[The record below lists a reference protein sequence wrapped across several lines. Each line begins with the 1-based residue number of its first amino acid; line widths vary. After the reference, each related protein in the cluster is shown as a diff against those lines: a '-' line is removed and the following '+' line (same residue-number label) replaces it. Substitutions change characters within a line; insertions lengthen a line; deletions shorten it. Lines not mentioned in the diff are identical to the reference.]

1 MNQATIRVIAPGLQT
16 LVVDLGRP
24 RQRHLGVPVGGA
36 ADCFSL
42 AIGNALV
49 GNSSDAAALEVSL
62 AGPILEADNDLACV
76 VFGAPFSLTSDRQ
89 ELQAGKT
96 FTLQAGERLQIGST
110 PTQMRGYF
118 CVHGGFESQP
128 ILGSHSSL
136 APVSAGMEFTCSS
149 GVAPN
154 RFVHASFDW
163 NENPNTLRVLEGLQA
178 DWFDIDSFMEQEYQ
192 VSPISNRMGL
202 RLQGKSLTFPQGE
215 LLSEPVSPG
224 AVQVTRDGQCI
235 ILGVDGQTI
244 GGYPKIAQV
253 ISADV
258 DKLGQLR
265 PGQPVRFERVSL
277 EEAEGIYRRKQ
288 DELDEWIT
296 RLLETSVSGYEA

>member
-1 MNQATIRVIAPGLQT
+1 MNQTKLRVVTPGLQT

-24 RQRHLGVPVGGA
+24 HHRHLGVPVGGA
-36 ADCFSL
+36 ADRFAL

-49 GNSSDAAALEVSL
+49 GNPPDAAALEVSL

-76 VFGAPFSLTSDRQ
+76 VFGAPYSLTSDRQ

-96 FTLQAGERLQIGST
+96 LTLRAGERLQIGGT
-110 PTQMRGYF
+110 PTGMRGYF
-118 CVHGGFESQP
+118 CVRGGFQNAP
-128 ILGSHSSL
+128 ILGSRSSL
-136 APVSAGMEFTCSS
+136 APVSAGMEFTCSA

-154 RFVHASFDW
+154 RFVHASFAW
-163 NENPNTLRVLEGLQA
+163 NENPNMLRIIDGLQA
-178 DWFDIDSFMEQEYQ
+178 DWFDIGSFLEQEYR
-192 VSPISNRMGL
+192 VSPTSNRMGL
-202 RLQGKSLTFPQGE
+202 RLRGKPLKCPPSE

-244 GGYPKIAQV
+244 GGYPKIAQL

-258 DKLGQLR
+258 DKLGQLQ
-265 PGQPVRFERVSL
+265 PGQPVRFVPVSL
-277 EEAEGIYRRKQ
+277 EDAERIHRHKQ
-288 DELDEWIT
+288 AELDEWVT
-296 RLLETSVSGYEA
+296 RLLETSVSAR